1 VAFFFYYG
9 LICFTFTIL
18 QGNYRQIIKGFMTKM
33 TSAKKADKNKAEL
46 EKIRRKIDT
55 IDNKFLELLKQRIKH
70 AQDVGRI
77 KSKDKRAKYDPLR
90 ERQIYARLIEN
101 NQDDFPEQA
110 LRSIFHEII
119 TTCRLSQKRPVVSY
133 LGPEAT
139 FTHLAGV
146 KYFGHSADYKNIE
159 TIEDIFSEVERGR
172 TTFGVVP
179 VENSIEGAVF
189 STLDSFMKH
198 KVKIC
203 GEVNLEISHNLVC
216 QSGNIED
223 IKTVA
228 SHSQPLAQCREWL
241 KKNLPG
247 IPTLPVFST
256 GVAAQMA
263 AEDPS
268 IGAIA
273 SSLAIKTYQLQVV
286 ERAIEDYRGN
296 TTRFLV
302 IGKKSPLRS
311 GNDKTSLLIG
321 LLDRPGALN
330 EALSI
335 LAEKDINLAKIESR
349 PIKGMQ
355 WKYLFFIDMVGHM
368 EDKKIKEGCSELQ
381 KVCSFYEWLG
391 SYPMAGEESS

>member
-1 VAFFFYYG
+1 MFSE
-9 LICFTFTIL
+9 
-18 QGNYRQIIKGFMTKM
+18 IKYDATYKGSRSEMK
-33 TSAKKADKNKAEL
+33 SAKKADNKAEL
-46 EKIRRKIDT
+46 DKIRKKIDA
-55 IDNKFLELLKQRIKH
+55 IDNKFLELLKQRVKH
-70 AQDVGRI
+70 AQDIGRI

-90 ERQIYARLIEN
+90 ERQIYARLLEN
-101 NQDDFPEQA
+101 NQDEFPEQA

-119 TTCRLSQKRPVVSY
+119 TTCRLSQKRPVVSF

-139 FTHLAGV
+139 YTHLAGV
-146 KYFGHSADYKNIE
+146 KYFGHSADYEPIE
-159 TIEDIFSEVERGR
+159 SIEDIFSEVERGR
-172 TTFGVVP
+172 TSFGVVP

-203 GEVNLEISHNLVC
+203 GEVDLEISHNLVC

-228 SHSQPLAQCREWL
+228 SHSQPLAQCRQWL
-241 KKNLPG
+241 RKNLPD

-263 AEDPS
+263 AKDPS

-286 ERAIEDYRGN
+286 VRGIEDYRGN

-302 IGKKSPLRS
+302 IGKKSPNRS
-311 GNDKTSLLIG
+311 GDDKTSLLIG
-321 LLDRPGALN
+321 LLDKPGALN

-335 LAEKDINLAKIESR
+335 LADKGINLAKIESR

-355 WKYLFFIDMVGHM
+355 WKYLFFMDMVGHM
-368 EDKKIKEGCSELQ
+368 EDKMIKEGCTDLQ
-381 KVCSFYEWLG
+381 KICSYYEWLG
-391 SYPMAGEESS
+391 SYPMAALDDDIS

>member
-1 VAFFFYYG
+1 MKSVQK
-9 LICFTFTIL
+9 T
-18 QGNYRQIIKGFMTKM
+18 
-33 TSAKKADKNKAEL
+33 DNKAEI
-46 EKIRRKIDT
+46 EKVRKKIDA
-55 IDNKFLELLKQRIKH
+55 IDNKILELLKQRIQH
-70 AQDVGRI
+70 AQAVGRI

-90 ERQIYARLIEN
+90 ERQIYARLLKK
-101 NQDDFPEQA
+101 NQDEFPEQA

-119 TTCRLSQKRPVVSY
+119 TTCRLSQKKPVVSY

-139 FTHLAGV
+139 FSHLAGV
-146 KYFGHSADYKNIE
+146 KYFGHSADYEAIE
-159 TIEDIFSEVERGR
+159 SIEDIFSEVERGR
-172 TTFGVVP
+172 TTFGIVP

-198 KVKIC
+198 KVKIS

-241 KKNLPG
+241 KKHLPG

-256 GVAAQMA
+256 GVASQMA
-263 AEDPS
+263 AKDPTV
-268 IGAIA
+268 GAIA

-286 ERAIEDYRGN
+286 VPGIEDYRGN

-302 IGKKSPLRS
+302 IGRKSPTRS
-311 GNDKTSLLIG
+311 GRDKTSLLIG
-321 LLDRPGALN
+321 LLDRPGTLN
-330 EALSI
+330 EALTI
-335 LAEKDINLAKIESR
+335 LADKGINLAKIESR

-368 EDKKIKEGCSELQ
+368 EDKIISEGCRDLQ
-381 KVCSFYEWLG
+381 KVCSYFEWLG
-391 SYPMAGEESS
+391 SYPMAETDE

>member
-1 VAFFFYYG
+1 
-9 LICFTFTIL
+9 
-18 QGNYRQIIKGFMTKM
+18 M
-33 TSAKKADKNKAEL
+33 
-46 EKIRRKIDT
+46 
-55 IDNKFLELLKQRIKH
+55 
-70 AQDVGRI
+70 
-77 KSKDKRAKYDPLR
+77 
-90 ERQIYARLIEN
+90 
-101 NQDDFPEQA
+101 
-110 LRSIFHEII
+110 
-119 TTCRLSQKRPVVSY
+119 
-133 LGPEAT
+133 
-139 FTHLAGV
+139 
-146 KYFGHSADYKNIE
+146 
-159 TIEDIFSEVERGR
+159 
-172 TTFGVVP
+172 
-179 VENSIEGAVF
+179 
-189 STLDSFMKH
+189 
-198 KVKIC
+198 
-203 GEVNLEISHNLVC
+203 
-216 QSGNIED
+216 
-223 IKTVA
+223 A

-321 LLDRPGALN
+321 LLDKPGALN

-335 LAEKDINLAKIESR
+335 LAKKDINLAKIESR

-355 WKYLFFIDMVGHM
+355 WKYLFFIGMGGQM
-368 EDKKIKEGCSELQ
+368 ADKKIREGCEALQ
-381 KVCSFYEWLG
+381 QICSYYEWLAHI
-391 SYPMAGEESS
+391 PWLMKRAADLPLF

>member
-1 VAFFFYYG
+1 M
-9 LICFTFTIL
+9 
-18 QGNYRQIIKGFMTKM
+18 K
-33 TSAKKADKNKAEL
+33 SSKKAASNKADNNKTENNIAEL
-46 EKIRRKIDT
+46 EKIRRKIDA
-55 IDNKFLELLKQRIKH
+55 IDNKFLELLKQRLQH
-70 AQDVGRI
+70 AQDVGRV

-90 ERQIYARLIEN
+90 ERQIYARLLKD
-101 NQDDFPEQA
+101 NQDEFPEEA

-139 FTHLAGV
+139 YTHLAGV
-146 KYFGHSADYKNIE
+146 KYFGHSAEHKPIE

-263 AEDPS
+263 AKDPH

-311 GNDKTSLLIG
+311 GKDKTSLLLG
-321 LLDRPGALN
+321 LLDKPGALN

-335 LAEKDINLAKIESR
+335 LADKDINLAKIESR

-355 WKYLFFIDMVGHM
+355 WKYLFFMDMVGHM
-368 EDKKIKEGCSELQ
+368 EDKKIKEGCRDLQ

-391 SYPMAGEESS
+391 SYPMTEEENN